1 MDGVDFVNG
10 GAIGYVP
17 PELEPEPRPERQ
29 WPAPLEQAAYHGL
42 LGDITA
48 TVEEHTEADPAGI
61 LASLLVMTGVA
72 CGRGRSLYQG
82 ARQRAR
88 LYVVLV
94 GETGSGRKGTG
105 TGVAAD
111 VLEAAGDP
119 LSGLRA
125 SGIASGEAIVALYAQ
140 RQAEAEDAGNPLY
153 DPRLLIVE
161 SEFSQLLAKMN
172 REGSTL
178 SQALRN
184 GWDDAILGNF
194 RSRVQQSIERHHMGL
209 IGHITEA
216 DLVRHLTSTETANGF
231 ANRIL
236 FVAVRRPRI
245 LPFPEPPAKLAER
258 YLNKL
263 HRAVGRADE
272 HRVLAWSASGRE
284 RWEAFY
290 TVEAARPRVGLLG
303 AVTGRHEVQALRIA
317 LVYAIVDGAEA
328 VGPEHLEAGMAVAEY
343 ARETARYLFGE
354 STGHPHA
361 DQLRKLIREE
371 RIGWEEAKRTLGL
384 RTSADMAE
392 AVGVLERLGHARI
405 VREKLDRPG
414 RPARYIESLEQTD
427 T

>member
-1 MDGVDFVNG
+1 MSASDYVNG
-10 GAIGYVP
+10 GDIGYVP
-17 PELEPEPRPERQ
+17 PELEPEPRPERR
-29 WPAPLEQAAYHGL
+29 WPAPLAPAAYHGL
-42 LGDITA
+42 LGDIVGA
-48 TVEEHTEADPAGI
+48 VEEHTEADPAGI
-61 LASLLVMTGVA
+61 LASALVMVGVT
-72 CGRGRSLYQG
+72 CGPEHSFYQG

-94 GETGSGRKGTG
+94 GETGVGRKGTG
-105 TGVAAD
+105 TGVADD
-111 VLEAAGDP
+111 VLRAAGDP
-119 LSGLRA
+119 LAGLRA
-125 SGIASGEAIVALYAQ
+125 SGIASGEAVVALF
-140 RQAEAEDAGNPLY
+140 AERKAAAEREGNPLY
-153 DPRLLIVE
+153 DPRLLIEE
-161 SEFSQLLAKMN
+161 SEFSQLLAKLN

-194 RSRVQQSIERHHMGL
+194 RSRVQQSIEQHHMGL

-236 FVAVRRPRI
+236 FIAVRRPRI
-245 LPFPEPPAKLAER
+245 LPFPEPPAALAQPF
-258 YLNKL
+258 LNRL
-263 HRAVGRADE
+263 YRAIEAGRESRSLTWD
-272 HRVLAWSASGRE
+272 ASGRD

-290 TVEAARPRVGLLG
+290 TAEAQRLRVGLLG
-303 AVTGRHEVQALRIA
+303 AVTGRHEVQALRVA
-317 LVYAIVDGAEA
+317 MVYAIVDGSS
-328 VGPEHLEAGMAVAEY
+328 VVNDVHLEAGIAVAGY

-371 RIGWEEAKRTLGL
+371 RIGWEEGKRTLGL

-414 RPARYIESLEQTD
+414 RPARYIESLEQAER
-427 T
+427 